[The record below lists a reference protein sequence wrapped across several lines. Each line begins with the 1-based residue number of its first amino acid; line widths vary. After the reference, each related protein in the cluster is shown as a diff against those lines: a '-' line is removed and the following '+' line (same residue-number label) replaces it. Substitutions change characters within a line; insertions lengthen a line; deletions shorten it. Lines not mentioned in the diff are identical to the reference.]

1 MTPISPVSQAN
12 AVGRSATFLGR
23 GPSLFASKEEKE
35 LAQILDTGL
44 EKIERGLERELK
56 FSDEIADA
64 VARYLYSAGGKRIR
78 PLLMMLTA
86 QWGAGV
92 TEKVVRA
99 AQVIE
104 LTHIATLYHDDV
116 MDESAQRR
124 GVPAAHTVWGNSMA
138 ILAGDLLF
146 ARAASLGGTLG
157 QKAIDLQTA
166 TFERLCLGQMRETVG
181 PKPGQDPI
189 AHYLKVLSD
198 KTGSLIALASEFGI
212 EMAGGP
218 EQYVGP
224 LRQYGEKLGI
234 AFQLIDDVID
244 LAPKEAE
251 TGKLPGTDVKKGVTT
266 LPVLYLQELSAQGD
280 DEAGLLLA
288 NLSLGS
294 FRETSDEEFLSYID
308 ALREHP
314 ATVRTVETARSLA
327 EAAVRELDPIPDDIV
342 KEGMIQ
348 FAHQVVERTY

>member
-1 MTPISPVSQAN
+1 MTPISPVTQAN
-12 AVGRSATFLGR
+12 AVGRGATFLGA
-23 GPSLFASKEEKE
+23 GPSIFASKEEKE
-35 LAQILDTGL
+35 LAQVLDSGL

-78 PLLMMLTA
+78 PLLMLLTS

-92 TEKVVRA
+92 TDKVIRA

-146 ARAASLGGTLG
+146 SRAASLGGTLG

-189 AHYLKVLSD
+189 SHYLKVLSD

-212 EMAGGP
+212 QMAGGP
-218 EQYVGP
+218 EKYVGP
-224 LRQYGEKLGI
+224 VRQYGEKLGI

-244 LAPKEAE
+244 LAPKEAD
-251 TGKLPGTDVKKGVTT
+251 TGKLPGTDVRRGVTT
-266 LPVLYLQELSAQGD
+266 LPMLYLQELASKGD
-280 DEAGLLLA
+280 EEASLLFA
-288 NLSLGS
+288 KLSLGNFTEVS
-294 FRETSDEEFLSYID
+294 EEEFLSYIC

-314 ATVRTVETARSLA
+314 ATARTVETARSMA
-327 EAAVRELDPIPDDIV
+327 ESAIRELEPIPDDIV
-342 KEGMIQ
+342 KDGMIH
-348 FAHQVVERTY
+348 FAHRVVERSY